1 MLHQKRALLSLFT
14 GPSGRLAQVP
24 MRHFLF
30 QMKILSIYLSI
41 YLERTKVRHTLA
53 SPIYEAWNR
62 IVGMG
67 PSTKNNFRLDGYNLC
82 THTRPD
88 GRPGS

>member
-1 MLHQKRALLSLFT
+1 MCSPAGQTLTRDYIHRLRLYYLCYIKNALC
-14 GPSGRLAQVP
+14 
-24 MRHFLF
+24 FL
-30 QMKILSIYLSI
+30 

-53 SPIYEAWNR
+53 PPIYEAWNR